1 MSSEGPSQSIN
12 PLDDVLAISADDF
25 PPEPEE
31 ADPDLQ
37 ALDTKLSKIFR
48 RKFLAALTGRDYLL
62 KRVRDALLH
71 GQPETLRQLSPYL
84 YNFKD
89 DLSVKGGIIC
99 LDEKIVVPKALRDSF
114 LDVYHSLHPGQLGM
128 VAATKDEV
136 WWPRF
141 HRDVVERCSKCK
153 ACTAIGKNLKTII
166 PKNKFTPL
174 PKCSEPNEENN

>member
-1 MSSEGPSQSIN
+1 MSSEDQVHNN
-12 PLDDVLAISADDF
+12 PHDDVLAVSADDF
-25 PPEPEE
+25 PREPEE
-31 ADPDLQ
+31 DNPELQ

-89 DLSVKGGIIC
+89 DLNVKGGIIC

-136 WWPRF
+136 WWPKF
-141 HRDVVERCSKCK
+141 HRDVVERCSEFK

-174 PKCSEPNEENN
+174 PKCSEPNEEIQ